1 MIESVGIKIILAAGS
16 FVAAGW
22 GAHEYLTTSYAE
34 RNFVLV
40 MDQRQQYILELQIER
55 IVKQIAHLERIP
67 IKSPTELEQLRYLR
81 EKLSNIRRV
90 QRGRQ

>member
-1 MIESVGIKIILAAGS
+1 MINPIAASVAAAISLAG
-16 FVAAGW
+16 AGW